1 MAVAEAGWAELP
13 MELLN
18 LISERINDEIDFIR
32 FRSVCS
38 TWRSSTIPYHDPI
51 LPFKV
56 PLSKYNKSSFCYL
69 SKCSYFL
76 IKPSPQQQQEQT
88 LVRHHPWLIR
98 IAKNSIGK
106 MKLLH
111 PHFLLPFH
119 PIFIQL
125 VLISSN
131 SPSSIWELVS

>member
-1 MAVAEAGWAELP
+1 MAVAEPDWSELP
-13 MELLN
+13 KDLLY
-18 LISERINDEIDFIR
+18 LISQRTDDEIDFIH

-38 TWRSSTIPYHDPI
+38 TWRSSTIPYHDHI

-56 PLSKYNKSSFCYL
+56 PLLDNKSFSYL
-69 SKCSYFL
+69 LKGSYFL

-88 LVRHHPWLIR
+88 LVHHHPWLIR